1 MEGSEW
7 GVREG
12 WMGGMW
18 QVLGANGAVWP
29 ETQYETS
36 LTLHLSCCH
45 KAEHHFAPPKNKS
58 DLFKEW
64 GIERIIKKVLKTL
77 QPLCSSN
84 KPHNFFNH
92 NEMDKI
98 INMHMAKWKYVNN
111 RILKKYQNIKFLFKQ
126 VLRKSVLKRIFWG
139 KNSYYSIL
147 LSAFI
152 ANINSNGLGYFKKR
166 IAKLRLFGTKSE
178 RKGRL
183 VASNCFHASKI
194 LLYKYFFAWTQNRF
208 RLFSLP
214 ILPNFLWNVGLSLSL
229 L

>member
-1 MEGSEW
+1 
-7 GVREG
+7 
-12 WMGGMW
+12 MGGMW

-29 ETQYETS
+29 ETQYKTS

-45 KAEHHFAPPKNKS
+45 KAEHHFALPKSKS

-64 GIERIIKKVLKTL
+64 GIERIIKKVLETL

-111 RILKKYQNIKFLFKQ
+111 WILNKYQNIKFLFKQ

-166 IAKLRLFGTKSE
+166 IAKLGCLAQKVREREGLLLQIASMQVKFYFISTFLHGLKIDSDFFPTNFTYFPVKSGV
-178 RKGRL
+178 K
-183 VASNCFHASKI
+183 S
-194 LLYKYFFAWTQNRF
+194 
-208 RLFSLP
+208 FSFIML
-214 ILPNFLWNVGLSLSL
+214 
-229 L
+229 